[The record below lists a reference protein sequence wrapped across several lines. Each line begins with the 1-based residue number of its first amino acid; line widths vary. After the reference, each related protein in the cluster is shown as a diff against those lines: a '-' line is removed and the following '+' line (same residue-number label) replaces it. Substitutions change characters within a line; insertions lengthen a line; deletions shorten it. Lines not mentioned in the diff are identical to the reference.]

1 MNNVSKLKIIL
12 GYGALLAF
20 LFYSLFFVRREMDRL
35 LQSGTADV
43 QWTDSLFSLL
53 REKDKN
59 TLNLL
64 RTLSTANDSMLST
77 YDIKRVIA
85 TQDTVIPQRRI
96 QRRVI
101 THRDTIVTPKKKKG
115 FFRRLKEA
123 FVPPKKDSSVNVKN
137 TLEFVV
143 DTIIETYNPVD
154 SLQRRLQEMSE
165 ARKEEN
171 RQAERRKRSLQRR
184 NSQLTAR
191 IDSMLHNYETI
202 TMERALQESERRQT
216 AIHRSAT
223 TVGSIAVGAVVLAA
237 LFLFIIIRDVTRS
250 NRYRRQLE
258 EARRKAEDL
267 LATREKLML
276 AITHDFKAPLG
287 SIMGYADLLS
297 HLIVDKQQQFYLD
310 NMKVSSEHLLKL
322 VTDLLDFH
330 RLDLHKVE
338 INRVSFTPAQMFE
351 DIRVSFEPLTTAK
364 GLTLHCD
371 IAPEL
376 NDTYQSD
383 PLRLKQIVNNLLSNA
398 VKFTSHG
405 SITLSARCEQVLG
418 GERAG
423 NRLVL
428 SVADTGQGMKPSD
441 RQRIFREFTRLPGA
455 QGEEGFGLGL
465 SIVQMLVQLLRGTIT
480 VDSELGKGSTFTVD
494 LPLHRIDTAVGNDR
508 KKAAASEAAPSAPR
522 PADHLQPRRLLL
534 IDDDRIQL
542 TLTAAMLQQN
552 GFEAVT
558 CLQTDELLDALRTG
572 HFLVLLTDVQMPAIN
587 GFDLLKLLRASN
599 VGQSRTL
606 PIIAV
611 TARSDMERDDFVAH
625 GFVGCLH
632 KPFNMQELLQEL
644 ERVFNQK
651 DGQPTTS
658 VKTESPA
665 KASESNENSPSETV
679 NSSAAPKLTQQAD
692 AINLSALTAFSGDD
706 EEAAH
711 DILNSFME
719 ETDKNIER
727 LKQAIDQS
735 DTEVISA
742 VAHKMLP
749 LFTLIGANSLT
760 VLLRTLEAARFTP
773 HTPQLDDT
781 ARQALAKAQNILDTC
796 RKQMAGSN

>member
-12 GYGALLAF
+12 GYGALLAV
-20 LFYSLFFVRREMDRL
+20 LFYSLIFVHREMDRL
-35 LQSGTADV
+35 LQSGTSDV

-53 REKDKN
+53 HEKDRN

-77 YDIKRVIA
+77 YDIQRVIA
-85 TQDTVIPQRRI
+85 TQDTIVPQRRI

-101 THRDTIVTPKKKKG
+101 SHRDTLYTPKKKKG

-123 FVPPKKDSSVNVKN
+123 FVPPKKDSSFNVKN

-154 SLQRRLQEMSE
+154 SLQRRLQEMTE
-165 ARKEEN
+165 ARIEEN
-171 RQAERRKRSLQRR
+171 RQAQRRKQHLQRR

-191 IDSMLHNYETI
+191 IDSMLHNYETA
-202 TMERALQESERRQT
+202 TMERALHESERRQSV
-216 AIHRSAT
+216 IHRSAT
-223 TVGSIAVGAVVLAA
+223 TVGGIAVGAVVLAA
-237 LFLFIIIRDVTRS
+237 LFLIIIIRDVTRS

-267 LATREKLML
+267 LVTREKLML

-297 HLIVDKQQQFYLD
+297 HLTVDKQQQFYLD

-351 DIRVSFEPLTTAK
+351 EIRVSFEPLTAAK

-398 VKFTSHG
+398 VKFTAHG
-405 SITLSARCEQVLG
+405 SVTLSAHCEQVLG

-423 NRLVL
+423 NRLIL
-428 SVADTGQGMKPSD
+428 SVTDTGQGMKPSD
-441 RQRIFREFTRLPGA
+441 CQRIFREFTRLPGA

-465 SIVQMLVQLLRGTIT
+465 SIVKMLVQLLRGTIR
-480 VDSELGKGSTFTVD
+480 VDSEPGKGSTFTVD

-508 KKAAASEAAPSAPR
+508 KKGATQEDTSTSPLSE
-522 PADHLQPRRLLL
+522 DYLQPRRLLL

-552 GFEAVT
+552 GFEAIT
-558 CLQTDELLDALRTG
+558 CLQTDELLDALRTSN
-572 HFLVLLTDVQMPAIN
+572 FLALLTDVQMPAIN

-611 TARSDMERDDFVAH
+611 TARSDMERDDFMAH
-625 GFVGCLH
+625 GFAGCLH

-644 ERVFNQK
+644 ERVFNRK
-651 DGQPTTS
+651 DNQPIVS
-658 VKTESPA
+658 AKTESPA
-665 KASESNENSPSETV
+665 KVSANASPTSSQTENVSSSSEAT
-679 NSSAAPKLTQQAD
+679 KQAD

-706 EEAAH
+706 QEAAR

-719 ETDKNIER
+719 ETSKNIER
-727 LKQAIDQS
+727 LKKAVEQS
-735 DTEVISA
+735 DTEELSA

-760 VLLRTLEAARFTP
+760 VLLRTLEAARFTSY
-773 HTPQLDDT
+773 TPQLEES
-781 ARQALAKAQNILDTC
+781 ARVALKKAENILESC
-796 RKQMAGSN
+796 RRQTERQN

>member
-171 RQAERRKRSLQRR
+171 RQAERSKRSLQRR

-297 HLIVDKQQQFYLD
+297 HLTVDKQQQFYLD

-351 DIRVSFEPLTTAK
+351 DIRVSFEPLTAAK

-371 IAPEL
+371 ISPEL

-423 NRLVL
+423 NRLIL
-428 SVADTGQGMKPSD
+428 SVADTGHGMKPSD

-572 HFLVLLTDVQMPAIN
+572 HFLALLTDVQMPAIN

-611 TARSDMERDDFVAH
+611 TARSDMEHDDFVAH
-625 GFVGCLH
+625 GFAGCLH

-665 KASESNENSPSETV
+665 KASESNENSPSDTV

>member
-297 HLIVDKQQQFYLD
+297 HLTVDKQQQFYLD

-351 DIRVSFEPLTTAK
+351 DIRVSFEPLTAAK

-423 NRLVL
+423 NRLIL

-508 KKAAASEAAPSAPR
+508 KKVATSEDTPSAPR
-522 PADHLQPRRLLL
+522 PADHLQPCRLLL

-572 HFLVLLTDVQMPAIN
+572 HFLALLTDVQMPAIN

-606 PIIAV
+606 HIIAV

-625 GFVGCLH
+625 GFAGCLH

-706 EEAAH
+706 EEAAR

>member
-1 MNNVSKLKIIL
+1 
-12 GYGALLAF
+12 
-20 LFYSLFFVRREMDRL
+20 
-35 LQSGTADV
+35 
-43 QWTDSLFSLL
+43 
-53 REKDKN
+53 
-59 TLNLL
+59 
-64 RTLSTANDSMLST
+64 
-77 YDIKRVIA
+77 
-85 TQDTVIPQRRI
+85 
-96 QRRVI
+96 
-101 THRDTIVTPKKKKG
+101 
-115 FFRRLKEA
+115 
-123 FVPPKKDSSVNVKN
+123 
-137 TLEFVV
+137 
-143 DTIIETYNPVD
+143 
-154 SLQRRLQEMSE
+154 
-165 ARKEEN
+165 
-171 RQAERRKRSLQRR
+171 
-184 NSQLTAR
+184 
-191 IDSMLHNYETI
+191 
-202 TMERALQESERRQT
+202 
-216 AIHRSAT
+216 
-223 TVGSIAVGAVVLAA
+223 
-237 LFLFIIIRDVTRS
+237 
-250 NRYRRQLE
+250 
-258 EARRKAEDL
+258 
-267 LATREKLML
+267 
-276 AITHDFKAPLG
+276 
-287 SIMGYADLLS
+287 MGYADLLS
-297 HLIVDKQQQFYLD
+297 HLTVDKQQQFYLD

-351 DIRVSFEPLTTAK
+351 DIRVSFEPLTAAK

-423 NRLVL
+423 NRLIL

-572 HFLVLLTDVQMPAIN
+572 HFLALLTDVQMPAIN

-625 GFVGCLH
+625 GFAGCLH

-658 VKTESPA
+658 VKAELPA
-665 KASESNENSPSETV
+665 KASEANENSPSEAA
-679 NSSAAPKLTQQAD
+679 NSSSAPETTQQAD

-706 EEAAH
+706 EEAAR

-773 HTPQLDDT
+773 HTPQLDDK

-796 RKQMAGSN
+796 RKQVTRDN

>member
-297 HLIVDKQQQFYLD
+297 HLTVDKQQQFYLD

-351 DIRVSFEPLTTAK
+351 DIRVSFEPLTAAK

-418 GERAG
+418 SERAG
-423 NRLVL
+423 NRLIL

-508 KKAAASEAAPSAPR
+508 KKVATSEATPSAPR
-522 PADHLQPRRLLL
+522 PADHLQPCRLLL

-572 HFLVLLTDVQMPAIN
+572 HFLALLTDVQMPAIN

-625 GFVGCLH
+625 GFAGCLH

-658 VKTESPA
+658 VKAESPT
-665 KASESNENSPSETV
+665 KTSETNENSPSETV
-679 NSSAAPKLTQQAD
+679 NSSAALKFTQQAD
-692 AINLSALTAFSGDD
+692 AINLSALTVFSGDD

>member
-12 GYGALLAF
+12 GYGALLAV
-20 LFYSLFFVRREMDRL
+20 LFYSLFFVRREMSRL

-77 YDIKRVIA
+77 YDIKRAIA
-85 TQDTVIPQRRI
+85 TQDSVIPQRRI

-101 THRDTIVTPKKKKG
+101 THRDTIVTPKQKKG

-216 AIHRSAT
+216 AIHRSAN
-223 TVGSIAVGAVVLAA
+223 TVGGIAVGAVVLAA

-258 EARRKAEDL
+258 EARRQAEDL

-297 HLIVDKQQQFYLD
+297 HLTVDKQQQFYLD

-351 DIRVSFEPLTTAK
+351 DIRVSFEPLTAAK

-423 NRLVL
+423 NRLIL

-494 LPLHRIDTAVGNDR
+494 LPLHRIDTAVG
-508 KKAAASEAAPSAPR
+508 
-522 PADHLQPRRLLL
+522 
-534 IDDDRIQL
+534 DDDRIQL

-572 HFLVLLTDVQMPAIN
+572 HFLALLTDVQMPAIN

-625 GFVGCLH
+625 GFAGCLH

-651 DGQPTTS
+651 DDQPTTS
-658 VKTESPA
+658 IKAESPA
-665 KASESNENSPSETV
+665 KASETNENSPSETV

-706 EEAAH
+706 EEAAR

-719 ETDKNIER
+719 ESDKNIER
-727 LKQAIDQS
+727 LKQAVEQS
-735 DTEVISA
+735 DPEGISA

-760 VLLRTLEAARFTP
+760 VLLRTLEAARFNP
-773 HTPQLDDT
+773 HTPQLDET

>member
-297 HLIVDKQQQFYLD
+297 HLTVDKQQQFYLD

-351 DIRVSFEPLTTAK
+351 DIRVSFEPLTAAK

-423 NRLVL
+423 NRLIL

-508 KKAAASEAAPSAPR
+508 KKVATSEATPSAPR
-522 PADHLQPRRLLL
+522 PADHLQPCRLLL

-572 HFLVLLTDVQMPAIN
+572 HFLALLTDVQMPAIN

-625 GFVGCLH
+625 GFAGCLH

-706 EEAAH
+706 EEAAR

>member
-1 MNNVSKLKIIL
+1 M
-12 GYGALLAF
+12 
-20 LFYSLFFVRREMDRL
+20 
-35 LQSGTADV
+35 
-43 QWTDSLFSLL
+43 
-53 REKDKN
+53 
-59 TLNLL
+59 
-64 RTLSTANDSMLST
+64 
-77 YDIKRVIA
+77 
-85 TQDTVIPQRRI
+85 
-96 QRRVI
+96 
-101 THRDTIVTPKKKKG
+101 
-115 FFRRLKEA
+115 
-123 FVPPKKDSSVNVKN
+123 
-137 TLEFVV
+137 
-143 DTIIETYNPVD
+143 
-154 SLQRRLQEMSE
+154 
-165 ARKEEN
+165 
-171 RQAERRKRSLQRR
+171 
-184 NSQLTAR
+184 
-191 IDSMLHNYETI
+191 
-202 TMERALQESERRQT
+202 
-216 AIHRSAT
+216 
-223 TVGSIAVGAVVLAA
+223 
-237 LFLFIIIRDVTRS
+237 TRS

-297 HLIVDKQQQFYLD
+297 HLTVDKQQQFYLD

-351 DIRVSFEPLTTAK
+351 DIRVSFEPLTAAK

-405 SITLSARCEQVLG
+405 SITLSAHCEQVLG

-423 NRLVL
+423 NRLIL
-428 SVADTGQGMKPSD
+428 SVADTGQGMKPCD

-508 KKAAASEAAPSAPR
+508 KKVATSEATPSAPH
-522 PADHLQPRRLLL
+522 PADHLQPCRLLL

-572 HFLVLLTDVQMPAIN
+572 HFLALLTDVQMPAIN

-625 GFVGCLH
+625 GFAGSLH

-651 DGQPTTS
+651 DDQPTTS
-658 VKTESPA
+658 VKAESPT
-665 KASESNENSPSETV
+665 KTSETNENSPSETV
-679 NSSAAPKLTQQAD
+679 NSSAALKFTQQAD
-692 AINLSALTAFSGDD
+692 AINLSALTVFSGDD

>member
-297 HLIVDKQQQFYLD
+297 HLTVDKQQQFYLD

-351 DIRVSFEPLTTAK
+351 DIRVSFEPLTAAK

-423 NRLVL
+423 NRLIL

-508 KKAAASEAAPSAPR
+508 KKVATSEATPSAPR

-572 HFLVLLTDVQMPAIN
+572 HFLALLTDVQMPAIN

-625 GFVGCLH
+625 SFAGCLH

-665 KASESNENSPSETV
+665 KASEANENSPSETA
-679 NSSAAPKLTQQAD
+679 NSSSAPETTQQAD

-706 EEAAH
+706 EEAAR

-781 ARQALAKAQNILDTC
+781 ARQALAKAQNILETC
-796 RKQMAGSN
+796 RKQVTRDN

>member
-297 HLIVDKQQQFYLD
+297 HLTVDKQQQFYLD

-338 INRVSFTPAQMFE
+338 INRVCFTPTQMFE
-351 DIRVSFEPLTTAK
+351 DIRVSFEPLTAAK

-423 NRLVL
+423 NRLIL

-508 KKAAASEAAPSAPR
+508 KKATASEAAPSAPR

-572 HFLVLLTDVQMPAIN
+572 HFLALLTDVQMPAIN

-625 GFVGCLH
+625 GFAGCLH

-658 VKTESPA
+658 VKAELPA
-665 KASESNENSPSETV
+665 KASEANENSPSKAA
-679 NSSAAPKLTQQAD
+679 NSSSAPETTQQAD

-706 EEAAH
+706 EEAAR

-760 VLLRTLEAARFTP
+760 ILLRTLEASRFTS

>member
-202 TMERALQESERRQT
+202 TMERALQESERRQM

-297 HLIVDKQQQFYLD
+297 HLTVDKQQQFYLD

-351 DIRVSFEPLTTAK
+351 DIRVSFEPLTAAK

-371 IAPEL
+371 ISPEL

-423 NRLVL
+423 NRLIL
-428 SVADTGQGMKPSD
+428 SVADTGHGMKPSD

-572 HFLVLLTDVQMPAIN
+572 HFLALLTDVQMPAIN

-625 GFVGCLH
+625 GFAGCLH

-665 KASESNENSPSETV
+665 KASESNENSPSDTV